1 MVKAIAQC
9 LGSDLPTPQIGG
21 IEMTMI
27 AVRPQDRAEAQSP
40 LERKMAR
47 ARPLFLDQRVLE
59 AVAQESTER
68 LIKLGQKLQ
77 NK

>member
-1 MVKAIAQC
+1 MYKVQRDAMHGLCQA
-9 LGSDLPTPQIGG
+9 LRTEEN
-21 IEMTMI
+21 EMTMI

-59 AVAQESTER
+59 VVAQESAER

-77 NK
+77 TK

>member
-1 MVKAIAQC
+1 MHGLYQT
-9 LGSDLPTPQIGG
+9 LRTEEN
-21 IEMTMI
+21 EMTMI

-77 NK
+77 KK